1 MAQALMVI
9 LDTNIVIELYKGNFE
24 VRATCEGLGEENL
37 FISSVVVAEFYSG
50 VRDKKELPKVQKHIR
65 KFPVI
70 HINESI
76 SEIAISLV
84 ERYCLSHHPYIG
96 DMLIAATALHYSSSL
111 YTLNKKDFRHIPRL
125 KLV

>member
-1 MAQALMVI
+1 MVI
-9 LDTNIVIELYKGNFE
+9 LDTNIIIELYKGNLG
-24 VRATCEGLGEENL
+24 VRATCEDRGEENL

-50 VRDKKELPKVQKHIR
+50 VRDKKEFPKVQKHIR

-76 SEIAISLV
+76 SEIAIGLV

-96 DMLIAATALHYSSSL
+96 DMLIAATALHYNVPIF
-111 YTLNKKDFRHIPRL
+111 TLNRKDFKHIPKL
-125 KLV
+125 KLI